1 MSHRIHEH
9 GEGRVIRCPS
19 CGTDN
24 EPGDRFC
31 HNCGADIRRV
41 QSTQRPEPIPPPPPP
56 STPAPHPFAPPV
68 GSQPPFGE
76 RPGWPAEAT
85 FAEAPPRRRRSPWVV
100 IPLGCLA
107 LCMLSCILFIALI
120 VFTDEGQESWE
131 DFQTEVVELATEE
144 PER

>member
-1 MSHRIHEH
+1 M
-9 GEGRVIRCPS
+9 IRCPN
-19 CGTDN
+19 CGTDS

-31 HNCGADIRRV
+31 HNCGADVRGV
-41 QSTQRPEPIPPPPPP
+41 VPAQRQEPISPP
-56 STPAPHPFAPPV
+56 PPV
-68 GSQPPFGE
+68 GSQPPFGQ
-76 RPGWPAEAT
+76 RPGWPVEAS
-85 FAEAPPRRRRSPWVV
+85 FEEAPPRRRRSPWVV